1 MNAHTESEIIAEIT
15 ATTVK
20 TIQQTVRE
28 SSKRTRT
35 ENFFEKTTDE
45 GVKRIKSS
53 TVPEFKSKGNKIRYE
68 ANNSIMEKIDKVIS
82 AIEKG
87 KIERCQEKLAE
98 VKKIIF
104 KQQKLLKIADREED
118 GWKVIK
124 CYLSDDFASDAE
136 DEKQLSRARRG
147 AAANKRKRTQIS
159 KKIKRSSFGT
169 SPPPL
174 RKNSKISNKL
184 HQEYSGIRNNPKP
197 QKVYFACRQEGH
209 FQYFYSN
216 KRN

>member
-68 ANNSIMEKIDKVIS
+68 ANNSIMEKIDK
-82 AIEKG
+82 
-87 KIERCQEKLAE
+87 Q
-98 VKKIIF
+98 
-104 KQQKLLKIADREED
+104 
-118 GWKVIK
+118 
-124 CYLSDDFASDAE
+124 
-136 DEKQLSRARRG
+136 
-147 AAANKRKRTQIS
+147 
-159 KKIKRSSFGT
+159 
-169 SPPPL
+169 
-174 RKNSKISNKL
+174 
-184 HQEYSGIRNNPKP
+184 
-197 QKVYFACRQEGH
+197 
-209 FQYFYSN
+209 
-216 KRN
+216 